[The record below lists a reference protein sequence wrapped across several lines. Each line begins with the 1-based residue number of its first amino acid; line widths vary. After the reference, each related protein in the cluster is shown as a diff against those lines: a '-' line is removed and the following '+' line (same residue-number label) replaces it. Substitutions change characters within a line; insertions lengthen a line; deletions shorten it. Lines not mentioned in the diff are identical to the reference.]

1 MSIQI
6 DPKQLKI
13 TLDTNIPIGNNYEK
27 DILTFGT
34 LISDK
39 LKEVRITPTQYPYF
53 TYQVKYD
60 ESVLGFYAY
69 DEVVKTFFKKELFL
83 NRLCNSSDIIKAEEN
98 ESDPNVLKKRREN
111 MDNNVM
117 LMLKYLL
124 PTKWPVVNNHF
135 SSYDMFKMK
144 DPMNTLFFNPFLTR
158 NYVNLKLSSGAYSLK
173 KVVWLNDIIN
183 LVDINTLENINTL
196 AANYSN
202 NDLIKNRDTHDEL
215 MGKIKECYEK
225 KCDIS
230 ELTYLGMLIRS
241 DPYEIVVDV
250 ELFEGE
256 MKDGD
261 EKDVKCPYY
270 SDYLGEQL
278 KEIMRPNRNPVRGKL
293 PKKPLFSITSKIS
306 KKKGFVEKEELD
318 EKTKAKRKDEDAEYI
333 EVDEGERKK
342 YELYS
347 KKFFEEERQGK
358 LQAKLKKY
366 DINPKG
372 FFIYL
377 SEDLTPII
385 KYINSEQ
392 RENPGKDDKPKTTE
406 TLEDFNI
413 KEKLEFP
420 NFSINS
426 NQRPET
432 TKPLNIDEFVEKKI
446 AQYSERKKTDRSFK
460 ERFEE
465 EKFKLTLAKKFVYSI
480 ASQAKA
486 QSPPPPKNIG
496 GKTQKRRRIKK
507 RYTRRRY

>member
-1 MSIQI
+1 MPVVEAKQI
-6 DPKQLKI
+6 KI

-39 LKEVRITPTQYPYF
+39 LKEVRISPTQYPYF
-53 TYQVKYD
+53 TYQIKYE

-83 NRLCNSSDIIKAEEN
+83 SRLCNSSDIIKAEET

-111 MDNNVM
+111 IDHNVM

-135 SSYDMFKMK
+135 SSYDLFKMK

-158 NYVNLKLSSGAYSLK
+158 NYVNLKLSSGSYSIK

-183 LVDINTLENINTL
+183 LVDLNTIEDINAFNTQ
-196 AANYSN
+196 AAKYSN
-202 NDLIKNRDTHDEL
+202 KELIDKVKNEVNMKEENKKGL
-215 MGKIKECYEK
+215 MEQIKECYEK
-225 KCDIS
+225 KCSVS
-230 ELTYLGMLIRS
+230 ELTYLGILIES
-241 DPYEIVVDV
+241 DPYEITVDV

-278 KEIMRPNRNPVRGKL
+278 KEILRPNRNPVHGKL
-293 PKKPLFSITSKIS
+293 LKKPLFSITSKIS
-306 KKKGFVEKEELD
+306 KKKGFIEKEDLD
-318 EKTKAKRKDEDAEYI
+318 EKTKAKRKEEDTEYI
-333 EVDEGERKK
+333 EIDEQDRKK

-366 DINPKG
+366 DINPRG

-377 SEDLTPII
+377 NEDLTPII
-385 KYINSEQ
+385 KYINSAEGDA
-392 RENPGKDDKPKTTE
+392 E
-406 TLEDFNI
+406 I
-413 KEKLEFP
+413 KEKLKLPDFAVTQ
-420 NFSINS
+420 
-426 NQRPET
+426 NQRVDPSKT
-432 TKPLNIDEFVEKKI
+432 LNIDEFVEKKI
-446 AQYSERKKTDRSFK
+446 AQYSERKKADRSFK
-460 ERFEE
+460 EKFEE

-480 ASQAKA
+480 ASQA
-486 QSPPPPKNIG
+486 QPKKMG